1 MQNTLRMQK
10 YYFIYPINLRN
21 LLVLSLITCANLLMA
36 QVPFVCQNNF
46 YFSFGSGF
54 GSSQLHEVIIDN
66 AGNVDFV
73 PLPQSTNVSLNAIGY
88 RSTDN
93 LIYGVGT
100 REETLYK
107 IDATG
112 ASFPLVILD
121 VNHANGFYAAA
132 ITPDGN
138 EMILVEQTNSFG
150 GSSAAL
156 VKIDLTN
163 EQYST
168 LARIPLVGPTIQ
180 TTDIAFDPITG
191 ILYGFDADESRLIT
205 INLDNG
211 TINANFPSSTV
222 ADRMGGLYFD
232 AFGKM
237 FGYGNAR
244 NDSNARTFFGINKE
258 TGMVTNLGIGPN
270 TSNKDGCACPFTID
284 LLKNVTPRQ
293 LVPCTEIAYAFEVSN
308 LSGAEI
314 TGIHLSDTMPSD
326 FVIVRVDK
334 NPYGGIIE
342 GLGTNILNITN
353 MTIPLG
359 QDSLVV
365 IVEPQPF
372 AQGIYKN
379 QAYLDNLPEHLGNR
393 SPSDDPLT
401 LLSDDSTAVEVFP
414 LMVDLENQMQNLC
427 EGTSVEL
434 VAGTINGIDYQW
446 STSETTPTINVN
458 QPGLY
463 AVTITNGC
471 EVEFDS
477 VIISEEPISVD
488 LGEDITIN
496 LGDYINLIPTTNA
509 IGQIQYI
516 WTNQGQPIACPEDCS
531 SIAVQPFF
539 DTQYD
544 LQIISQSGCSATS
557 MVNVTITKD
566 RGIFIP
572 NVFSPNF
579 DGINDKF
586 YIMGKGYAQILV
598 FQIFDRW
605 GNVIFSQNQGSINDE
620 NIGWDGLFD
629 GKNVENGVFSYYAK
643 VIYLDEIEE
652 SFYGDVTLVR

>member
-1 MQNTLRMQK
+1 MQK
-10 YYFIYPINLRN
+10 VDNKFYSSKLSFYLLLGILFCNGPI
-21 LLVLSLITCANLLMA
+21 MA

-54 GSSQLHEVIIDN
+54 GASQLHEVIIDN

-73 PLPQSTNVSLNAIGY
+73 QLPRSTGINLNAIGY

-100 REETLYK
+100 ADERLYQ

-121 VNHANGFYAAA
+121 VNHNNGFYAAA

-138 EMILVEQTNSFG
+138 TMILVEQTNTFG
-150 GSSAAL
+150 GSSVAL
-156 VKIDLTN
+156 IKIDLTN
-163 EQYST
+163 DQYPIA
-168 LARIPLVGPTIQ
+168 ARIPLVGPTIQ

-205 INLDNG
+205 IDPNNG
-211 TINANFPSSTV
+211 NINASFPSSNV

-237 FGYGNAR
+237 FGYGNAQ
-244 NDSNARTFFGINKE
+244 NDNNARTFFSINKE
-258 TGMVTNLGIGPN
+258 TGIVTNLGMGPN
-270 TSNKDGCACPFTID
+270 TSSKDGCACPFTID

-308 LSGAEI
+308 LSGTEI
-314 TGIHLSDTMPSD
+314 TGINLSDTMPED
-326 FVIVRVDK
+326 FIIVRIDK
-334 NPYGGIIE
+334 NPYGGTVE
-342 GLGTNILNITN
+342 GLGTNILNIYD
-353 MTIPLG
+353 MTVPLG

-365 IVEPQPF
+365 VVEPQPF
-372 AQGIYKN
+372 ALGVYKN
-379 QAYLDNLPEHLGNR
+379 QAYLSNLPEHLGN
-393 SPSDDPLT
+393 SAPSDDPLT

-414 LMVDLENQMQNLC
+414 LAVDLENQMQNLC
-427 EGTSVEL
+427 EGATIEL
-434 VAGTINGIDYQW
+434 TAGTINGINYQW
-446 STSETTPTINVN
+446 NTGETSASIEVN
-458 QPGLY
+458 EPGLY

-477 VIISEEPISVD
+477 VFISEEPISVD
-488 LGEDITIN
+488 LGEDIIIN
-496 LGDYINLIPTTNA
+496 LGDYINLNPITNA
-509 IGQIQYI
+509 IGQIQYT
-516 WTNQGQPIACPEDCS
+516 WSEKGQILSCPEDCS
-531 SIAVQPFF
+531 NLEERPFF
-539 DTQYD
+539 DTQYEV
-544 LQIISQSGCSATS
+544 QITSQSGCTATS
-557 MVNVTITKD
+557 IINVTVTKE
-566 RGIFIP
+566 RGIYIP
-572 NVFSPNF
+572 NVFSPNS

-586 YIMGKGYAQILV
+586 YIMGRGYAQILI

-605 GNVIFSQNQGSINDE
+605 GNLVFSQNQGSINDQS
-620 NIGWDGLFD
+620 IGWNGLID
-629 GKNVENGVFSYYAK
+629 GKQIENGVFSYYAK

-652 SFYGDVTLVR
+652 SFYGDVTLVK

>member
-1 MQNTLRMQK
+1 MQAYWLTFSNNK
-10 YYFIYPINLRN
+10 KHFFPY
-21 LLVLSLITCANLLMA
+21 LVLILMIYSGFLAA

-46 YFSFGSGF
+46 YFSFGSSF

-66 AGNVDFV
+66 NGNVNFV
-73 PLPQSTNVSLNAIGY
+73 QLPQSTNVSMNAIGY

-100 REETLYK
+100 TDERLYQ

-121 VNHANGFYAAA
+121 VNHNNGFYAAA

-138 EMILVEQTNSFG
+138 EMILVEQTNTFG
-150 GSSAAL
+150 GSSVAL
-156 VKIDLTN
+156 VKIDLTDAL
-163 EQYST
+163 YPIS
-168 LARIPLVGPTIQ
+168 ARVPLVGTSIQ

-191 ILYGFDADESRLIT
+191 ILYGFDADRSRLVKIDPNT
-205 INLDNG
+205 GNID
-211 TINANFPSSTV
+211 ANFPTSNV

-237 FGYGNAR
+237 FGYGNAQ
-244 NDSNARTFFGINKE
+244 NDNNARTFFGINKDN
-258 TGMVTNLGIGPN
+258 GVVTVLGTGPN
-270 TSNKDGCACPFTID
+270 TSSKDGCACPFTID

-293 LVPCTEIAYAFEVSN
+293 IVPCTEIAYAFQVSN

-314 TGIHLSDTMPSD
+314 TGINLSDTMPTD
-326 FVIVRVDK
+326 FIIVRVDK
-334 NPYGGIIE
+334 NPYSGTVS
-342 GLGTNILNITN
+342 GLGTNILNIDN

-372 AQGIYKN
+372 ARGIYKN
-379 QAYLDNLPEHLGNR
+379 QAFLENLPAHLGSR

-414 LMVDLENQMQNLC
+414 LMVDLENQEQNLC
-427 EGTSVEL
+427 EGSTVEL
-434 VAGTINGIDYQW
+434 IAGTINGIAYEWNTGQ
-446 STSETTPTINVN
+446 TTPTINVSE
-458 QPGLY
+458 PGLY

-477 VIISEEPISVD
+477 VTISEEPISVD
-488 LGEDITIN
+488 LGEDLTIN
-496 LGDYINLIPTTNA
+496 LGDYIDLIPTSNA
-509 IGQIQYI
+509 IGEIQYI
-516 WTNQGQPIACPEDCS
+516 WTNLGQSVACPEDCS
-531 SIAVQPFF
+531 TINVRPFF
-539 DTQYD
+539 DTEYE
-544 LQIISQSGCSATS
+544 LQIISPSGCIATTS
-557 MVNVTITKD
+557 IAITVAKE
-566 RGIFIP
+566 RGIYIP
-572 NVFSPNF
+572 NAFSPNS
-579 DGINDKF
+579 DGINDQF
-586 YIMGKGYAQILV
+586 YIMGRGYAQILA

-605 GNVIFSQNQGSINDE
+605 GNLVFSQNQGSINE
-620 NIGWDGLFD
+620 ESNGWNGLSD
-629 GKNVENGVFSYYAK
+629 NQNAETGVYSYYAK

-652 SFYGDVTLVR
+652 SFFGDVTLVR

>member
-1 MQNTLRMQK
+1 MQK
-10 YYFIYPINLRN
+10 YLFNYSNLYFRC
-21 LLVLSLITCANLLMA
+21 LVILCFLFTYGGLVA

-66 AGNVDFV
+66 SGNVDFV
-73 PLPQSTNVSLNAIGY
+73 QLPQSTGVNLNAIGY

-100 REETLYK
+100 QNERLYK

-112 ASFPLVILD
+112 ASFPLVILE
-121 VNHANGFYAAA
+121 VNHNNGFYAAA

-138 EMILVEQTNSFG
+138 EMILVEQTNTFG
-150 GSSAAL
+150 GSSVAL
-156 VKIDLTN
+156 VKVDLTN
-163 EQYST
+163 DQYPII
-168 LARIPLVGPTIQ
+168 ARIPLVGQSVQ

-191 ILYGFDADESRLIT
+191 ILYGFDADQSRLIK
-205 INLDNG
+205 INPDNG
-211 TINANFPSSTV
+211 SIDANFPSSNV
-222 ADRMGGLYFD
+222 ADKMGGLYFD

-237 FGYGNAR
+237 FGYGNAQ
-244 NDSNARTFFGINKE
+244 NDNNARTFFGIDKE
-258 TGMVTNLGIGPN
+258 TGIVTNLGTGPN
-270 TSNKDGCACPFTID
+270 TSSKDGCACPFTID

-314 TGIHLSDTMPSD
+314 TGVNLADTMPSD
-326 FVIVRVDK
+326 FIIVRVDK
-334 NPYGGIIE
+334 NPYGGTVS
-342 GLGTNILNITN
+342 GLGTNILNIDN

-379 QAYLDNLPEHLGNR
+379 QAYLSNLPEHLGGQ
-393 SPSDDPLT
+393 SPSDDPTT

-427 EGTSVEL
+427 EGATIEL

-446 STSETTPTINVN
+446 STGETTPTINVAE
-458 QPGLY
+458 PGLY

-471 EVEFDS
+471 EIEFDS
-477 VIISEEPISVD
+477 VVISEEPISVD
-488 LGEDITIN
+488 LGADITIN
-496 LGDYINLIPTTNA
+496 LGDYLDLIPTTNA
-509 IGQIQYI
+509 IGQLQYV
-516 WTNQGQPIACPEDCS
+516 WTENGQIITCSVDCS
-531 SIAVQPFF
+531 ALEERPFF
-539 DTQYD
+539 NTQYEV
-544 LQIISQSGCSATS
+544 QIISQSGCVATS
-557 MVNVTITKD
+557 TVNITVTKE
-566 RGIFIP
+566 RGIYIP
-572 NVFSPNF
+572 NVFSPNL
-579 DGINDKF
+579 DGINDQF
-586 YIMGKGYAQILV
+586 YIMGKGYAQILI

-605 GNVIFSQNQGSINDE
+605 GNAVFSQSQGSIN
-620 NIGWDGLFD
+620 NKSIGWDGLFENQ
-629 GKNVENGVFSYYAK
+629 NVENGVYSYYAK

-652 SFYGDVTLVR
+652 SFFGDVTLVR

>member
-1 MQNTLRMQK
+1 MQQFCSTYYSNSLR
-10 YYFIYPINLRN
+10 F
-21 LLVLSLITCANLLMA
+21 LLLFFLIVFSNPLIA

-46 YFSFGSGF
+46 YFSFGSNF
-54 GSSQLHEVIIDN
+54 GSSQLHEVILDN
-66 AGNVDFV
+66 SGNVDFI
-73 PLPQSTNVSLNAIGY
+73 PLPQSTGVNLNAIGY

-100 REETLYK
+100 QNETLYQ

-112 ASFPLVILD
+112 RSFSLGILD
-121 VNHANGFYAAA
+121 VNHSNGFYAAA

-138 EMILVEQTNSFG
+138 EMILVEQTNTFG
-150 GSSAAL
+150 GSSVAL

-163 EQYST
+163 DQYAT
-168 LARIPLVGPTIQ
+168 IARIPLVGPTVQ

-191 ILYGFDADESRLIT
+191 ILYGFDADASRLIT
-205 INLDNG
+205 IDPDNG
-211 TINANFPSSTV
+211 TINANFPSSNV

-237 FGYGNAR
+237 FGYGNAQ
-244 NDSNARTFFGINKE
+244 NDNNARTFFGINKE
-258 TGMVTNLGIGPN
+258 TGIVTNLGNGPN
-270 TSNKDGCACPFTID
+270 TSSKDGCACPFTVD

-314 TGIHLSDTMPSD
+314 TGIDLSDTMPID
-326 FVIVRVDK
+326 FIIVRVDQ
-334 NPYGGIIE
+334 NPYGGIVE
-342 GLGTNILNITN
+342 GLGTNILTITN
-353 MTIPLG
+353 MTVPLG

-372 AQGIYKN
+372 ALGVYKN
-379 QAYLDNLPEHLGNR
+379 QAYLDNLPEHLGSR

-427 EGTSVEL
+427 EGATIEL
-434 VAGTINGIDYQW
+434 VAGTIDGIDYEW
-446 STSETTPTINVN
+446 STGATTPTINVSE
-458 QPGLY
+458 PGLY

-471 EVEFDS
+471 EIEFDS

-488 LGEDITIN
+488 LGEDIIIN
-496 LGDYINLIPTTNA
+496 LGDYIDLIPITNA
-509 IGQIQYI
+509 IGQLQYV
-516 WTNQGQPIACPEDCS
+516 WSNRGQTITCPTDCS
-531 SIAVQPFF
+531 ALEERPFF
-539 DTQYD
+539 DTQYEV
-544 LQIISQSGCSATS
+544 QIISQSGCMATS
-557 MVNVTITKD
+557 TVNIAVTKERD
-566 RGIFIP
+566 IFIP
-572 NVFSPNF
+572 NVFSPNL

-598 FQIFDRW
+598 FQVFDRW
-605 GNVIFSQNQGSINDE
+605 GNVVFSQNQGSINDE
-620 NIGWDGLFD
+620 NIGWDGSTD

-652 SFYGDVTLVR
+652 SFYGDVTLIK